1 MSIKFTF
8 IDHNGNEDNIPIN
21 ENIIRDI
28 RIKSMWEGLN
38 YSKLS
43 YKEKINILSKKH
55 HLSSARVGNII
66 AE

>member
-1 MSIKFTF
+1 MIKFTF
-8 IDHNGNEDNIPIN
+8 TDDSGNQDDIPIN

-28 RIKSMWEGLN
+28 RIKAMFEGLN

-43 YKEKINILSKKH
+43 YKEKIIILSKKH
-55 HLSSARVGNII
+55 HLSSGRVGNII